1 MSSLKKQRLSIVL
14 PLNET
19 KNAEI
24 KKILKFFKNDK
35 KKKRFCAIMLQIH
48 INVWTL
54 ITTKINLISKKEI

>member
-19 KNAEI
+19 KNAKI
-24 KKILKFFKNDK
+24 KKILKFFQNDK
-35 KKKRFCAIMLQIH
+35 KKKRFYAIMLQIH

>member
-19 KNAEI
+19 KNAKS

-35 KKKRFCAIMLQIH
+35 KKKRFYAIMPQIH

-54 ITTKINLISKKEI
+54 ITT